1 MPTTT
6 CDQCGNPTAGPATNG
21 RRLCAGCLRKFGTIA
36 GAATAL
42 ASGQGPDQAIVV
54 GIATG
59 GYIGAVE
66 ADRVYQRDLKAK
78 VAATDGFWRRMWVRI
93 VG

>member
-1 MPTTT
+1 MT
-6 CDQCGNPTAGPATNG
+6 CDQCSNPSVSTTTSG
-21 RRLCAGCLRKFGTIA
+21 RRLCEDCLRRFGTIA

-42 ASGQGPDQAIVV
+42 ASGAGPVQAVAT
-54 GIATG
+54 GLATG

-66 ADRVYQRDLKAK
+66 ADRAYQRDLKAK
-78 VAATDGFWRRMWVRI
+78 VAATEGFWRRMWVRI